1 MHFRLAIALAAALV
15 LGACATGVGTRV
27 DTGSAPPREE
37 RPSPR
42 PERPA
47 PVPERP
53 APAPER
59 PQPVPE
65 RPQPQ
70 PEPPQP
76 PAERAQPPA
85 ERAQPLAIKG
95 AIAYRERIALP
106 PDASAVVELREGPGT
121 GGRVVAEW
129 RAALKGR
136 QVPVA
141 FELNVDRA
149 KLVAGARHSLRGAIF
164 VGGRPA
170 WATEPVA
177 IDPSSAAIDVGLL
190 RLARVQPLAFASTLV
205 CGDRS
210 ITVGHVGEAM
220 RMEAGGESFELRA
233 VRSASGARYEA
244 VGDPSTS
251 FWSKGDRATVVV
263 RGQPWPECVPE
274 RAPSLPYRA
283 TGHEPGWRLDITA
296 RTMTLVADDER
307 TRIEAPTPVAEP
319 GEGFTRFRAPA
330 AGVGLVAT
338 IFERPCTDSMTGMPY
353 PNAVTVAFAGRTLA
367 GCGGDPATLLRG
379 AEWVVAD
386 LAGRRVIERSRAT
399 LAFDADGRVSGRG
412 SCNRYTATYALTG
425 EGLTIAKP
433 ASTMTACAPA
443 LMQQERLFFDL
454 LAQVRRFSFSAD
466 GALVLHTEDGRTIAA
481 RRPWQAVEVRRRDP
495 PAYTAQ
501 APRIRR

>member
-1 MHFRLAIALAAALV
+1 MHFRLATALSAALV

-27 DTGSAPPREE
+27 DTRVAPPREE

-53 APAPER
+53 PPVPERPPPAPAPER
-59 PQPVPE
+59 PQPAPE
-65 RPQPQ
+65 RAQPV

-76 PAERAQPPA
+76 PAERAQA
-85 ERAQPLAIKG
+85 LAIKG
-95 AIAYRERIALP
+95 TMAYRERIALP

-121 GGRVVAEW
+121 GGRIVAEW
-129 RAALKGR
+129 RSALKGR

-164 VGGRPA
+164 VGGRPG
-170 WATEPVA
+170 WITEPVA
-177 IDPSSAAIDVGLL
+177 IDPSAAAIDVGLL
-190 RLARVQPLAFASTLV
+190 RLVRVQPLAFASTLV

-210 ITVGHVGEAM
+210 VTFGHVGSTT
-220 RMEAGGESFELRA
+220 RMEAGGETFDLRP

-263 RGQPWPECVPE
+263 RGQAWPECVPE
-274 RAPSLPYRA
+274 RAPSLPFRA
-283 TGHEPGWRLDITA
+283 TGNEPGWRLDITA
-296 RTMTLVADDER
+296 RTMTLVADDGR

-330 AGVGLVAT
+330 AGIGLVAT
-338 IFERPCTDSMTGMPY
+338 IFERHCTDSMTGMPY
-353 PNAVTVAFAGRTLA
+353 PNAVTVAFAGRTLN

-379 AEWVVAD
+379 AEWVVEG
-386 LAGRRVIERSRAT
+386 LAGSAVVDRSRAT
-399 LAFDADGRVSGRG
+399 LAFDADGRISGRG
-412 SCNRYTATYALTG
+412 PCNRYTASYALTG

-433 ASTMTACAPA
+433 ASTMMACAPA
-443 LMQQERLFFDL
+443 LMQQERLFLDL
-454 LAQVRRFSFSAD
+454 LAQVRRFSIDAG
-466 GALVLHTEDGRTIAA
+466 GALVLHAGDGRTITA
-481 RRPWQAVEVRRRDP
+481 RRP
-495 PAYTAQ
+495 
-501 APRIRR
+501 

>member
-1 MHFRLAIALAAALV
+1 MHFRLAIAFAAALV
-15 LGACATGVGTRV
+15 LGACATGVGTVV
-27 DTGSAPPREE
+27 DTGVAPPREE
-37 RPSPR
+37 RPTPR

-59 PQPVPE
+59 AQPVPE
-65 RPQPQ
+65 RTQPL

-76 PAERAQPPA
+76 PAERT
-85 ERAQPLAIKG
+85 QPLAIKG
-95 AIAYRERIALP
+95 AMAYRERIALP

-141 FELNVDRA
+141 FEMNVDRA
-149 KLVAGARHSLRGAIF
+149 KLAAGVRHSLRGAIF
-164 VGGRPA
+164 VGERPA
-170 WATEPVA
+170 WITEPVA

-190 RLARVQPLAFASTLV
+190 RLARVQPLAFASTLI

-210 ITVGHVGEAM
+210 VTFGHVGSTT
-220 RMEAGGESFELRA
+220 RMEAGGETFDLRP

-274 RAPSLPYRA
+274 RAPSLPFRA
-283 TGHEPGWRLDITA
+283 TGNEPGWRLAITA
-296 RTMTLVADDER
+296 RTMTLVADDGR

-338 IFERPCTDSMTGMPY
+338 IFERHCTDSMTGMPH
-353 PNAVTVAFAGRTLA
+353 PNAVTITFAGRTLN

-379 AEWVVAD
+379 AEWVVED
-386 LAGRRVIERSRAT
+386 LAGRGVIDRSRAT
-399 LAFDADGRVSGRG
+399 LAFDANGRVSGRG
-412 SCNRYTATYALTG
+412 SCNRYTASYALTG

-433 ASTMTACAPA
+433 ASTMMACAPA

-454 LAQVRRFSFSAD
+454 LAQVRRFSIDAS
-466 GALVLHTEDGRTIAA
+466 GALVLHAGDGRTIAA
-481 RRPWQAVEVRRRDP
+481 RRP
-495 PAYTAQ
+495 
-501 APRIRR
+501 

>member
-1 MHFRLAIALAAALV
+1 MHSRLAIALAAALV

-27 DTGSAPPREE
+27 DTGVAPPREE

-47 PVPERP
+47 PVQERAAPTPERA

-65 RPQPQ
+65 RAQPL
-70 PEPPQP
+70 PEPTQP
-76 PAERAQPPA
+76 PAERAQA
-85 ERAQPLAIKG
+85 LAIKG
-95 AIAYRERIALP
+95 TMAYRERIALS

-121 GGRVVAEW
+121 GGRIVAEW

-170 WATEPVA
+170 WITEPVA

-190 RLARVQPLAFASTLV
+190 RLVRVQPLAFASTLV
-205 CGDRS
+205 CGDR
-210 ITVGHVGEAM
+210 TVTFGHTGSTT
-220 RMEAGGESFELRA
+220 RMEAGGETFDLRP

-274 RAPSLPYRA
+274 RAPGLPYRA
-283 TGHEPGWRLDITA
+283 TGNEPGWRLDITA
-296 RTMTLVADDER
+296 RTMTLLADDGR

-338 IFERPCTDSMTGMPY
+338 LFERHCTDSMTGMPY
-353 PNAVTVAFAGRTLA
+353 PNAVTVAFAGRTLN

-379 AEWVVAD
+379 AEWVVED
-386 LAGRRVIERSRAT
+386 LAGRGVVDRSRAT
-399 LAFDADGRVSGRG
+399 LSFSADGRVAGRG
-412 SCNRYTATYALTG
+412 SCNRYTAGYSISG
-425 EGLTIAKP
+425 EGLTISKP
-433 ASTMTACAPA
+433 ASTMMACEPA
-443 LMQQERLFFDL
+443 LMQQEQFFFEL
-454 LAQVRRFSFSAD
+454 LGQVRRFTIDQS
-466 GALVLHTEDGRTIAA
+466 GALVLHAADGRTIAA
-481 RRPWQAVEVRRRDP
+481 RRP
-495 PAYTAQ
+495 
-501 APRIRR
+501 

>member
-1 MHFRLAIALAAALV
+1 MHYRLAIALATALG

-27 DTGSAPPREE
+27 DTGGAPPREE

-53 APAPER
+53 AP
-59 PQPVPE
+59 VPE
-65 RPQPQ
+65 RPAPAPAPERQPPAPERTQ
-70 PEPPQP
+70 PLPEPPQP
-76 PAERAQPPA
+76 PAERAQT
-85 ERAQPLAIKG
+85 LAIKG
-95 AIAYRERIALP
+95 AMAYRERIALP

-121 GGRVVAEW
+121 GGRIVAEW
-129 RAALKGR
+129 RSTLKGR

-164 VGGRPA
+164 AGGRPA
-170 WATEPVA
+170 WMTEPVA

-210 ITVGHVGEAM
+210 VTFGHVGSTT
-220 RMEAGGESFELRA
+220 RMEAGGETFDLRP

-263 RGQPWPECVPE
+263 RGQAWPECVPE
-274 RAPSLPYRA
+274 RAPSLPFRA
-283 TGHEPGWRLDITA
+283 TGNEPGWRLDITA
-296 RTMTLVADDER
+296 RTMTLLADDGR

-338 IFERPCTDSMTGMPY
+338 LFERHCTDSMTGMPY
-353 PNAVTVAFAGRTLA
+353 PNVVTVAFAGRTLN

-379 AEWVVAD
+379 AEWVVED
-386 LAGRRVIERSRAT
+386 VAGRGVVDRSRAT
-399 LAFDADGRVSGRG
+399 LSFSADGRVAGRG
-412 SCNRYTATYALTG
+412 SCNRYTAGYSISG
-425 EGLTIAKP
+425 EGLTISKP
-433 ASTMTACAPA
+433 ASTMMACEPA
-443 LMQQERLFFDL
+443 LMQQEQLFFEL
-454 LAQVRRFSFSAD
+454 LGQVRRFTIDQS
-466 GALVLHTEDGRTIAA
+466 GALVLHAADGRTIAA
-481 RRPWQAVEVRRRDP
+481 RRP
-495 PAYTAQ
+495 
-501 APRIRR
+501 